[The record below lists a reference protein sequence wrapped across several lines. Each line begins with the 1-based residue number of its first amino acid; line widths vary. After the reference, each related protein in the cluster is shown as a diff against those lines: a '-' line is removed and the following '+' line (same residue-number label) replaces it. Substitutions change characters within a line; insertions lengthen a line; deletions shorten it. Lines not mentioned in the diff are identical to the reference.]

1 MRQRRVLRSFSM
13 GKSKTKVAVLVYLCG
28 MVAIHAGLFWQAREL
43 IRKGYPDFT
52 IYYCAGTMVRR
63 GWGHELYNSAAQFKV
78 QQEFAPDVAIRLDAL
93 PYNHP
98 SFEALFFV
106 PFTYFSYLPAFV
118 LWDLVNVVA
127 LIAIPFLVRGHVPEL
142 QRYPW
147 PLWIL
152 ASLAFFP
159 IFFTLL
165 QGQDSIMLLLFY
177 TLAFVC
183 LKKNAE
189 ALAGGCLALGL
200 FKPHLVLPFVFLW
213 LMRSGKKILYGFLPA
228 AAALGLVSLATVGT
242 TGLMSYPSYVLR
254 LERTMARGAIVP
266 SDMPNLRGVIYVLAH
281 DRFYSAGVAIVLSC
295 GILLLAAWQCRSR
308 ESAPALF
315 CWKFSL
321 AIVTTIVISYHCLG
335 YDLSMLFLP
344 IALITAKLQ
353 DPGILRGW
361 PRVLV
366 LSGVTLLFFSPLQ
379 LFVLLRGNHLAV
391 IGWAV
396 ILLLSGIAGQIWWET
411 RCADPSSTR
420 RGSFLGGNGDRK
432 SELGTGTIV

>member
-1 MRQRRVLRSFSM
+1 M
-13 GKSKTKVAVLVYLCG
+13 GKFKTKVAVLVYLCG
-28 MVAIHAGLFWQAREL
+28 MVAIHVGLFWQAREL
-43 IRKGYPDFT
+43 VRKGYPDFT
-52 IYYCAGTMVRR
+52 IYYGAATMLRR
-63 GWGHELYNSAAQFKV
+63 GLRHELYNSAAQYKV

-98 SFEALFFV
+98 PFEALFFV

-118 LWDLVNVVA
+118 LWDLVNVGA

-177 TLAFVC
+177 SLAFVC
-183 LKKNAE
+183 LKKHAE

-213 LMRSGKKILYGFLPA
+213 LMRSGKKILYGFVPA
-228 AAALGLVSLATVGT
+228 AAALGLVSAGIVGV

-254 LERTMARGAIVP
+254 LEKTMARGAIMP
-266 SDMPNLRGVIYVLAH
+266 SDMPNLRGVVYVLAH
-281 DRFYSAGVAIVLSC
+281 ERFYSAWVAIVLSG
-295 GILLLAAWQCRSR
+295 GILLLAVWQCRSK
-308 ESAPALF
+308 EVTPGLF

-335 YDLSMLFLP
+335 YDLSIVFLP
-344 IALITAKLQ
+344 IALIIAKLQ
-353 DPGILRGW
+353 DPGNLRGW
-361 PRVLV
+361 PRVLI
-366 LSGVTLLFFSPLQ
+366 LSGVALLFLSPLQ
-379 LFVLLRGNHLAV
+379 LVVLLRGNRLAV

-396 ILLLSGIAGQIWWET
+396 LLLLSGIVVQIWLQT
-411 RCADPSSTR
+411 RCGDSSSAR

-432 SELGTGTIV
+432 PELGTGTIA